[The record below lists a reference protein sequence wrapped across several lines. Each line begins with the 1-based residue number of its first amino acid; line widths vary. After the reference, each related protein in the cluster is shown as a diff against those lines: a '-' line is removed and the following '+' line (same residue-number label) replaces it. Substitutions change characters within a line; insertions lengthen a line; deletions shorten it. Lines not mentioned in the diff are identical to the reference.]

1 MTFVSKKKNALDQI
15 KSTSVHNRE
24 DLILIVSLLQNKID
38 SFKVLCG
45 CVALERFLEEE
56 SRLQALN
63 YHMEKGTV
71 RIEADL
77 ASRHEVCPSGIL
89 KTSAPYP
96 TIYQQTRSAYGSYK
110 LNPNDVER
118 LIEILMDVMTAKI
131 SMADFYHDKAFHCMI

>member
-1 MTFVSKKKNALDQI
+1 MTYVSKKKKALDAI
-15 KSTSVHNRE
+15 KQTSVHNRD
-24 DLILIVSLLQNKID
+24 DLILIVSLLQNKLD

-77 ASRHEVCPSGIL
+77 ATRYEGIANG
-89 KTSAPYP
+89 KSNVYAPYP
-96 TIYQQTRSAYGSYK
+96 TVYQQTRSVAGSYK

-131 SMADFYHDKAFHCMI
+131 SMADFYHDKAFHCTV